1 MKNPGWYQTILNF
14 FLALMLLQAVCQK
27 SVSAIET
34 YRDPLTGMEFV
45 FIKGGCYQ
53 MGDQFSD
60 GEPDEKPVHRVCVDD
75 FYLGRYEVTQAQW
88 EKIMGNNPSAINIGA
103 DYPVDWISWDEAQ
116 LFLSRMTEYSKGRFR
131 LPTEAEWEYACRAR
145 GKTVRYGT
153 KDGTFSSQLAN
164 SGSGRWEEGDK
175 SDGHLHTSPVGFYPP
190 NKLGLYDMSGNVW
203 EWMSDW
209 RDMNFSYY
217 EISPVNNPQ
226 GPDTGIRRV
235 GRGGAW
241 NFGPAHLRCSN
252 RFS

>member
-103 DYPVDWISWDEAQ
+103 DYPVDWIS
-116 LFLSRMTEYSKGRFR
+116 
-131 LPTEAEWEYACRAR
+131 
-145 GKTVRYGT
+145 
-153 KDGTFSSQLAN
+153 
-164 SGSGRWEEGDK
+164 
-175 SDGHLHTSPVGFYPP
+175 
-190 NKLGLYDMSGNVW
+190 
-203 EWMSDW
+203 
-209 RDMNFSYY
+209 
-217 EISPVNNPQ
+217 
-226 GPDTGIRRV
+226 
-235 GRGGAW
+235 
-241 NFGPAHLRCSN
+241 
-252 RFS
+252 